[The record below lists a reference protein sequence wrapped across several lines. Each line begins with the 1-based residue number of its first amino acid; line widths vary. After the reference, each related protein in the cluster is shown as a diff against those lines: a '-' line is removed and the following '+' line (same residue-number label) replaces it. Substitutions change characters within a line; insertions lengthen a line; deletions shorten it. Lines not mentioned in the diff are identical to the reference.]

1 MNKQVHRCRSQYL
14 SHRSVSPPDLSV
26 LLSLWGQ
33 PQIATYSSQLP
44 HSLINFGYLPISCG
58 WALISVSCK
67 RMTRTAL
74 FLAVSYKWEPGPCKK
89 HCSALI
95 GCQDLE
101 GIPWCLPQSDQQWFY
116 LPTWHTASGLNGQVS
131 VLFSLTEI
139 SRKRLLEVYCSFI
152 SVCVFVVHFCV
163 HLFSSPQK
171 NPWVIGYAINF
182 LWNTVIGE
190 KTFHSTLC
198 TSVKN

>member
-1 MNKQVHRCRSQYL
+1 
-14 SHRSVSPPDLSV
+14 
-26 LLSLWGQ
+26 
-33 PQIATYSSQLP
+33 
-44 HSLINFGYLPISCG
+44 
-58 WALISVSCK
+58 
-67 RMTRTAL
+67 MTRTAL
-74 FLAVSYKWEPGPCKK
+74 FLTVSYKWEPGPCKK

-95 GCQDLE
+95 GCQNLE

-163 HLFSSPQK
+163 HLFSSTQR
-171 NPWVIGYAINF
+171 NPRVIGYAINF

-190 KTFHSTLC
+190 KNFIALFALLWKTKYTLTGSMGIMRASSNMGSLNKC
-198 TSVKN
+198 TWITDYQQQWTSL

>member
-1 MNKQVHRCRSQYL
+1 MQE
-14 SHRSVSPPDLSV
+14 SVSL
-26 LLSLWGQ
+26 
-33 PQIATYSSQLP
+33 PQVCISSRSFCSPFPVRTTTNSHIFFSATSF
-44 HSLINFGYLPISCG
+44 IDKFWISAPSPVG

-163 HLFSSPQK
+163 HLFSSTQK
-171 NPWVIGYAINF
+171 NSWVIGYAINF

>member
-1 MNKQVHRCRSQYL
+1 
-14 SHRSVSPPDLSV
+14 
-26 LLSLWGQ
+26 
-33 PQIATYSSQLP
+33 
-44 HSLINFGYLPISCG
+44 
-58 WALISVSCK
+58 
-67 RMTRTAL
+67 MTRTAL

-116 LPTWHTASGLNGQVS
+116 LPTWHTASGLNGQVG

-163 HLFSSPQK
+163 HLFLVKKTLELLAMPSIFFEIQSLGKKRFTALFALLWKTKYTLTGSMGIMRASSNMGLLNKCTWITDYQQQR
-171 NPWVIGYAINF
+171 
-182 LWNTVIGE
+182 T
-190 KTFHSTLC
+190 TL
-198 TSVKN
+198 

>member
-1 MNKQVHRCRSQYL
+1 
-14 SHRSVSPPDLSV
+14 
-26 LLSLWGQ
+26 
-33 PQIATYSSQLP
+33 
-44 HSLINFGYLPISCG
+44 
-58 WALISVSCK
+58 
-67 RMTRTAL
+67 MTRTAL

-139 SRKRLLEVYCSFI
+139 SRKRLLEVYCRSQKCFC
-152 SVCVFVVHFCV
+152 SLSTFVCICF
-163 HLFSSPQK
+163 HLLKKTLELLAMPSIFFEIQSLGKKRFTALFALLWKTKYTLTGSTGIMRASSNMGSLNKCTWIADYQQQR
-171 NPWVIGYAINF
+171 
-182 LWNTVIGE
+182 T
-190 KTFHSTLC
+190 TL
-198 TSVKN
+198 